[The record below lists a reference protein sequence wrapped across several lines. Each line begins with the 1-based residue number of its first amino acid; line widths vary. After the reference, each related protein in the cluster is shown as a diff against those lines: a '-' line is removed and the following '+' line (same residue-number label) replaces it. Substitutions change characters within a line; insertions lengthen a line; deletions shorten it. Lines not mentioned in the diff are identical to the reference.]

1 MNLASRLEPAP
12 PKPAHPAP
20 LPTTHRKKAPQ

>member
-12 PKPAHPAP
+12 PKLAHQAP
-20 LPTTHRKKAPQ
+20 LPTTPRKKAAA